1 MSEHTKYL
9 RRLIIKAALS
19 VLTIPA
25 SFFIMYLFDLNMH
38 DKFISALDGSTG
50 PAFTT
55 FSIIAI
61 VLLSAVWFNRI
72 IVKIIKAIALKFNKQ
87 N

>member
-1 MSEHTKYL
+1 
-9 RRLIIKAALS
+9 
-19 VLTIPA
+19 
-25 SFFIMYLFDLNMH
+25 MH